1 MPSSS
6 GVLMTTPT
14 ETTGRLLLDESRLEE
29 PSLSGQGGRQDRK
42 GWAGGSSAR
51 PVIQT
56 MTQLCLAGLCSV
68 PLGASLPEAPF
79 PTSCTWAI

>member
-1 MPSSS
+1 MA
-6 GVLMTTPT
+6 TPT
-14 ETTGRLLLDESRLEE
+14 VTTGRLLLDKSRLEG

-56 MTQLCLAGLCSV
+56 MTQL
-68 PLGASLPEAPF
+68 
-79 PTSCTWAI
+79 